1 MILNP
6 NDFSTFDLTHQLE
19 NHPVIRSA
27 FSIYT
32 DDELTEFAFD
42 DDDDD
47 DWDDDDD

>member
-1 MILNP
+1 MTT
-6 NDFSTFDLTHQLE
+6 NDFTSSDSTHQLE
-19 NHPVIRSA
+19 DHTIIRSA